1 MSKNKTALVKKKKIK
16 VIIVWFL
23 IQYLELLS
31 PIFFSVDEAD

>member
-31 PIFFSVDEAD
+31 PIFSVDEAD